1 MSEKIL
7 KLFKSELK
15 VINVGLEIFYNDLR
29 RQKVESIQ
37 VAWQPP
43 PKLEKE
49 LARAL
54 RELL

>member
-49 LARAL
+49 LDRAL

>member
-1 MSEKIL
+1 MSEKVL

-29 RQKVESIQ
+29 RQGIESIQ

-49 LARAL
+49 LEKAL
-54 RELL
+54 KELL

>member
-37 VAWQPP
+37 VAWQLP
-43 PKLEKE
+43 PKLGKK
-49 LARAL
+49 LDRAL